1 MFTLEDR
8 KQLECFCDVCDKIAI
23 CRFIVNFSKQ
33 PHHIFVGKLPDGRVM
48 DQYPRYDDDDFRAFL
63 THYRKLR
70 LDQEPTHI
78 FRVMNL
84 LKRKGD
90 ASDRELFEY
99 FKKEIKEEGQS
110 WWFAVL
116 HDENGNKEFLTQER
130 LEDLIL
136 NGEVFHS
143 DSDKKDALKRVIGNS
158 SLPKAL
164 AFFNYLRFARTVIHC
179 ASKTAALIREKGYLV
194 CNLST
199 ETGA

>member
-1 MFTLEDR
+1 
-8 KQLECFCDVCDKIAI
+8 
-23 CRFIVNFSKQ
+23 
-33 PHHIFVGKLPDGRVM
+33 
-48 DQYPRYDDDDFRAFL
+48 
-63 THYRKLR
+63 
-70 LDQEPTHI
+70 
-78 FRVMNL
+78 MNL

-158 SLPKAL
+158 SLPKA
-164 AFFNYLRFARTVIHC
+164 AGFFQLFEVCKNSNSLRQQDCRLD
-179 ASKTAALIREKGYLV
+179 SRKGLFGLQFV
-194 CNLST
+194 HRNGSLT
-199 ETGA
+199 